1 MPQICACL
9 SNLFEHKLVEG
20 SKKYED
26 KESWNSL
33 IVCDSVIEIS
43 CWEALV
49 ANMIFSS
56 KLKIPKIF
64 CLAFVDT
71 EILALIHL
79 LF

>member
-43 CWEALV
+43 C
-49 ANMIFSS
+49 
-56 KLKIPKIF
+56 
-64 CLAFVDT
+64 
-71 EILALIHL
+71 
-79 LF
+79 